1 MPAPVETLY
10 WYDLETTGIRPGH
23 DRVLQ
28 FAGVRTDTDLNIID
42 TPQNVYCQLSDEIL
56 PSPEALMVT
65 GIRLSRLA
73 ADGLSEREFAQTIF
87 KQFSQP
93 GTCVVGYNNLRFDD
107 EFVRNLF
114 YRNFLDPYVRE
125 WKNGN
130 SRWDVI
136 DVVRMAYALRPEGIR
151 FGRNADGGPVF
162 KLESLSTANGIT
174 HDDAHDAVSD
184 VMATVQLTRL
194 IRQAQPRLYD
204 YLFGLRRKDAVLQTL
219 YPLGKQPLVHVS
231 SMYPNARGCAALVV
245 ALCQHPEVSN
255 GVLCYDLMEDPEP
268 LMTLDPATL
277 RRRLFTRRDE
287 LGEDEPRLRVKTIR
301 VNKCPAIAPAG
312 TMTREIGA
320 RLGIDVDQCMGNF
333 KRLQRASGVVERLQE
348 AVGGR
353 EFAPRTDPDLMLYDG
368 FFDDQERALMN
379 QVGGMDGG
387 ALAESTMPFRDQRLP
402 ELLFRYRA
410 RNFRESLSQREV
422 QRWNVFRRE
431 RWHDG
436 ADIAETRAQIAS
448 LPESPVLQDLR
459 AHLDRIEGEVF

>member
-1 MPAPVETLY
+1 
-10 WYDLETTGIRPGH
+10 
-23 DRVLQ
+23 
-28 FAGVRTDTDLNIID
+28 
-42 TPQNVYCQLSDEIL
+42 
-56 PSPEALMVT
+56 
-65 GIRLSRLA
+65 
-73 ADGLSEREFAQTIF
+73 
-87 KQFSQP
+87 
-93 GTCVVGYNNLRFDD
+93 
-107 EFVRNLF
+107 
-114 YRNFLDPYVRE
+114 
-125 WKNGN
+125 
-130 SRWDVI
+130 
-136 DVVRMAYALRPEGIR
+136 
-151 FGRNADGGPVF
+151 
-162 KLESLSTANGIT
+162 
-174 HDDAHDAVSD
+174 
-184 VMATVQLTRL
+184 
-194 IRQAQPRLYD
+194 
-204 YLFGLRRKDAVLQTL
+204 
-219 YPLGKQPLVHVS
+219 
-231 SMYPNARGCAALVV
+231 
-245 ALCQHPEVSN
+245 
-255 GVLCYDLMEDPEP
+255 
-268 LMTLDPATL
+268 
-277 RRRLFTRRDE
+277 
-287 LGEDEPRLRVKTIR
+287 
-301 VNKCPAIAPAG
+301 
-312 TMTREIGA
+312 MTREIGA